1 MSPGQNACIGG
12 KVMDKRE
19 LAYARQTIPMV
30 REWDDFQSVIRTWA
44 KMIRFRSGGESRPV
58 FKKSI

>member
-1 MSPGQNACIGG
+1 MVPGQNACIGG

-30 REWDDFQSVIRTWA
+30 REWDDFQSVISTWA
-44 KMIRFRSGGESRPV
+44 RMMRFRAGGRSRV
-58 FKKSI
+58 ELNKG